1 MNLSRMNQVKK
12 FCSECAGN
20 DNGNRSVHLCTT
32 YACHLFPFRS
42 GTAKKSD
49 VERHLQARAE
59 MDERNRL
66 MRKSSKGK
74 AV

>member
-1 MNLSRMNQVKK
+1 MNLSRSDAVRSHCKI
-12 FCSECAGN
+12 CAGP
-20 DNGNRSVHLCTT
+20 DSGNRSVQLCTA

-66 MRKSSKGK
+66 MRKSLKGQ
-74 AV
+74 AA